1 MTTPTR
7 LAHALGALLLA
18 GAFVILL
25 GAAPAPS
32 AQRVQPNVVV
42 IMTDDQTL
50 ESLRVMTSTRRLI
63 ARQGVTFDDYVV
75 SFPLCCPSRATF
87 LTGQY
92 SHSHGVI
99 GNNLAN
105 GLARLDETN
114 TLPAWLNEAGYAT
127 ILVGKYLNGH
137 ARLQGTS
144 IPYGWGEWYAGA
156 QLGYFR
162 HTMNRNGKIVRYGTS
177 PAAYHSDVLTRTAVD
192 VVERYT
198 QTPTPFFLWLSYF
211 APHYGGPAELGDP
224 TGLKAPVPAPR
235 HRGVFADEPLP
246 APPSFDEADMSDK
259 PVALQ
264 RRPPL
269 TPEAF
274 DSAEIAYRRSLEALL
289 AVDEGVAA
297 VVDALRR
304 GGALDRTIIIFTS
317 DNGYLRG
324 EHRIALGKEH
334 VYEPSVRVPL
344 LMRGPGIPRG
354 VRLRQPVAN
363 IDLAPT
369 IAAAA
374 GATPRRHMDG
384 RSLLPLFADPTLEW
398 GRDILLERGPGGNL
412 VGPLRLYTALRTPR
426 YKYVEHATGEREL
439 YDLRADRDELQ
450 SLHADPAH
458 AAIRDELARRLAAL
472 RDCAGAV
479 CARGPRLG
487 VEAVA
492 AGACAE
498 TVRVQGADEP
508 LVDHVEIA
516 AAGTTQRLSDPP
528 FAFSLRGRPG
538 QTLSARVV
546 AELVDGRR
554 VTLGVP
560 VRRCS

>member
-1 MTTPTR
+1 MAPPAR
-7 LAHALGALLLA
+7 LAHALGAL
-18 GAFVILL
+18 FVACLVVLLL
-25 GAAPAPS
+25 GAHAAPS
-32 AQRVQPNVVV
+32 AQHRRPNVVV

-63 ARQGVTFDDYVV
+63 GRQGVTFDDYVV

-114 TLPAWLNEAGYAT
+114 TLPTWLNEAGYAT

-137 ARLQGTS
+137 AKLQGKS
-144 IPYGWGEWYAGA
+144 IPPGWGEWYAGS
-156 QLGYFR
+156 QLGYYR
-162 HTMNRNGKIVRYGTS
+162 HTMNRNGTIVRYGTA
-177 PAAYHSDVLTRTAVD
+177 PGDYQTDVITRTAVD
-192 VVERYT
+192 VVERYA

-211 APHYGGPAELGDP
+211 APHYGGPRELGDP
-224 TGLKAPVPAPR
+224 PGLKAPVPAPR
-235 HRGVFADEPLP
+235 HRGRFAAEPLP
-246 APPSFDEADMSDK
+246 LPPSFDEADMSDK

-269 TPEAF
+269 SQEAF
-274 DSAEIAYRRSLEALL
+274 SSAETAYRRSLEALL

-297 VVDALRR
+297 VIGALRKT
-304 GGALDRTIIIFTS
+304 GVLDHTYVIFTS
-317 DNGYLRG
+317 DNGYLAG
-324 EHRIALGKEH
+324 QHRIAFGKEH

-344 LMRGPGIPRG
+344 LVRGPGVPRG
-354 VRLRQPVAN
+354 LRLRQPVAN

-369 IAAAA
+369 IAAVA
-374 GATPRRHMDG
+374 GATPRRRVDG

-426 YKYVEHATGEREL
+426 YKYVEYATGEQEL
-439 YDLRADRDELQ
+439 YDLWADRDELQ
-450 SLHADPAH
+450 SVHADPGH
-458 AAIRDELARRLAAL
+458 AAIREELARRLALL
-472 RDCAGAV
+472 RDCGGAL
-479 CARGPRLG
+479 CAQGPRLG
-487 VEAVA
+487 VQAVA
-492 AGACAE
+492 DGACAE
-498 TVRVQGADEP
+498 TVRIQGADEG
-508 LVDHVEIA
+508 LVDHVEVV
-516 AAGTTQRLSDPP
+516 AAGRTQRLSDPP
-528 FAFSLRGRPG
+528 FAFPLQGRAG
-538 QTLSARVV
+538 QTLSARVLAV
-546 AELVDGRR
+546 LVDGRR